1 MTKSTIQEA
10 LAEVQAG
17 RPLIVLDDETE
28 DSKAHL
34 FLAAEKITPE
44 LMKLMSDFGST
55 TLHVSL
61 EASRLIDLGFTTS
74 FEDNHYQVVNTISLS
89 AIGTADNDG
98 NDEKRVTIN
107 KLLDFG
113 STVAD
118 FRQPGHIYITQA
130 AFGGVLR
137 RAGHIEASID
147 LTKLA
152 GLKPVGLVC
161 EIANFDGSL
170 IQGEVLKGG

>member
-1 MTKSTIQEA
+1 MTLSSIQEA
-10 LAEVQAG
+10 LIEVQAG
-17 RPLIVLDDETE
+17 RALIVLDDETDE
-28 DSKAHL
+28 SKAHL
-34 FLAAEKITPE
+34 FLAAEKITPK
-44 LMKLMSDFGST
+44 LMKEMKVLGGN

-74 FEDNHYQVVNTISLS
+74 FEDNHYRVVNTISLS
-89 AIGTADNDG
+89 AIGTQDNDS
-98 NDEKRVTIN
+98 DEEKLVTIN

-113 STVAD
+113 STVND

-152 GLKPVGLVC
+152 GRLGLRNR
-161 EIANFDGSL
+161 IPRRYADPRRSIG
-170 IQGEVLKGG
+170 